1 MVLDGESWNVIPV
14 TRYAKG
20 MSRGLYFEE
29 ASDVDIEY
37 CGTFYYHEP
46 ESTTLLAYKTS
57 ESFFNKYTCAKE
69 LDPSDLATD
78 ILEDVENNTLLMYI
92 KGKLPKNLM
101 LTPLEAYD
109 LKFIPEKWTRE
120 EVTSLPQ
127 NKRYVGKTIGL
138 YALEDL
144 LDQIICELAQEA
156 NLDIVVLR
164 NMSGIYQVVTEILDV
179 RKREDSFKSLL
190 YLEEKLI

>member
-57 ESFFNKYTCAKE
+57 ESFFNK
-69 LDPSDLATD
+69 
-78 ILEDVENNTLLMYI
+78 
-92 KGKLPKNLM
+92 
-101 LTPLEAYD
+101 
-109 LKFIPEKWTRE
+109 
-120 EVTSLPQ
+120 TS
-127 NKRYVGKTIGL
+127 
-138 YALEDL
+138 
-144 LDQIICELAQEA
+144 
-156 NLDIVVLR
+156 
-164 NMSGIYQVVTEILDV
+164 
-179 RKREDSFKSLL
+179 
-190 YLEEKLI
+190 KLIKIITNTIIEIMILLFI